1 MFFTVL
7 INLPYLLYKLEA
19 LWLSLLLHTLTHTV
33 KVSCHVVVP
42 SELCHGSKQQM
53 TCRWRRGGMMNRGRL
68 EEGKWELQPFVS
80 IFSPIFVLLDRCSS
94 FTSVRQRRTIAR
106 SKTCLSVSYSLPV
119 SLLFLLLC
127 HSAMK
132 AAANTDTHIHTQAHS
147 KTSGYAYYMSP
158 PPLKASLLFSFCN
171 LQQRWWGRSWFL
183 HLRAV
188 SSLYCRS
195 CSLWLKRVC
204 TAISNINIKFSN
216 VFV

>member
-1 MFFTVL
+1 
-7 INLPYLLYKLEA
+7 
-19 LWLSLLLHTLTHTV
+19 
-33 KVSCHVVVP
+33 
-42 SELCHGSKQQM
+42 M
-53 TCRWRRGGMMNRGRL
+53 TCRWRRGGKMNRGRL
-68 EEGKWELQPFVS
+68 EEGKWELHPFVS
-80 IFSPIFVLLDRCSS
+80 IFSPIFVLLDGCSP

-119 SLLFLLLC
+119 SLLFILLY
-127 HSAMK
+127 HSAIILQPTHTHIYHLRTF
-132 AAANTDTHIHTQAHS
+132 AHIHTQAHS

-204 TAISNINIKFSN
+204 TAISNINMKFSN

>member
-1 MFFTVL
+1 
-7 INLPYLLYKLEA
+7 
-19 LWLSLLLHTLTHTV
+19 
-33 KVSCHVVVP
+33 
-42 SELCHGSKQQM
+42 M
-53 TCRWRRGGMMNRGRL
+53 TCRWRRGGKMNRGRL
-68 EEGKWELQPFVS
+68 EEGKWELHPFVS
-80 IFSPIFVLLDRCSS
+80 IFSPIFVLLDGCSP

-106 SKTCLSVSYSLPV
+106 SKTCLSVSYSLLHV
-119 SLLFLLLC
+119 SLLFILLY

-132 AAANTDTHIHTQAHS
+132 AAANTHTHIYHLRTFAHIHTQAHS

-158 PPLKASLLFSFCN
+158 SPLKASLLFSFCN

-204 TAISNINIKFSN
+204 TAISNINMKFSN